1 MRGILRSLPS
11 QPTINSSERIGNR
24 FIPRPDEMV
33 SYGGGVFDA
42 DRPCP
47 LMTAQSG
54 ADSVLNAPGE
64 GKERKERVDAA
75 IPATPPAGEEGI
87 LPGGG
92 GGRAPRTTHIQGA
105 RLS

>member
-11 QPTINSSERIGNR
+11 QPTINSSARIGNR

-47 LMTAQSG
+47 FMTAKPG
-54 ADSVLNAPGE
+54 PHSVLNAPVG
-64 GKERKERVDAA
+64 GKERKDRVDD
-75 IPATPPAGEEGI
+75 PLHATPAPAGEGI

-92 GGRAPRTTHIQGA
+92 GGRLAALKGV
-105 RLS
+105 